1 MKEPINNYQAQQE
14 TAIAVMGY
22 GTVGSG
28 VIEVLKTNQLSIDE
42 RAGSHIKVKYVLD
55 LRDFPGDPVEEILTH
70 DVEDILNDDAIRIVV
85 EVMGGVE
92 PAYTFV
98 KRALMRDKSVVTSNK
113 ALVAKHGAELLEIAR
128 SRSINFLFE
137 ASVGGGIP
145 IIRPLNK
152 SLTSDEIY
160 EISGI
165 LNGTTNYILTKM
177 VQDGR
182 DFQDVLEE
190 AQALGFAEKDPTADI
205 EGWDSCRKIAI
216 LLSLAIGKQVDFEN
230 IYTEGITKITQQDL
244 NYAKALDGDL
254 KLLASAA
261 IINGKAFAR
270 VSPVIMDKYNPLST
284 VKNEFNAIMVKG
296 NIIGTVMFYGLG
308 AGKLPTAGA
317 VVSDVIDCAKHLN
330 TNIMYIWSREK
341 TELLPVSQEQTR
353 RLVRV
358 KFTHKEQALTAVK
371 EIFASEL
378 IIQLQP
384 TDDEFA
390 FVTGLLPES
399 ELEIKLDKLE
409 SDPSVKAIPY
419 TIRLQG

>member
-1 MKEPINNYQAQQE
+1 
-14 TAIAVMGY
+14 
-22 GTVGSG
+22 
-28 VIEVLKTNQLSIDE
+28 
-42 RAGSHIKVKYVLD
+42 
-55 LRDFPGDPVEEILTH
+55 
-70 DVEDILNDDAIRIVV
+70 
-85 EVMGGVE
+85 MGGVE

-409 SDPSVKAIPY
+409 ADPSVKAIPY